1 MEISAPYKILLS
13 HLDWNIRHLKEI
25 LKYPKTIYY
34 RDASIQRFG
43 FTFNLTL
50 KCLKT
55 RIAKSSRVYSETEDW
70 FLAAKEVGLLKD
82 VGEWK
87 LVIDDHNRI
96 KDGFNNEE
104 GESVYFNL
112 KQHLI
117 LFEKL
122 LGNLCLQD
130 STPAKRESL
139 NENVEEFNEDS

>member
-1 MEISAPYKILLS
+1 MSQQPVLRWFFLLKYLTMEISAPYKILLS

-70 FLAAKEVGLLKD
+70 FLAAKEVGLLNKRYLKRYPS
-82 VGEWK
+82 K
-87 LVIDDHNRI
+87 LS
-96 KDGFNNEE
+96 K
-104 GESVYFNL
+104 
-112 KQHLI
+112 
-117 LFEKL
+117 
-122 LGNLCLQD
+122 
-130 STPAKRESL
+130 
-139 NENVEEFNEDS
+139 